1 MSASTRPSLNKTAAL
16 LAIVVGVGAGSYG
29 VASAASGS
37 SSTATSTN
45 AAPAASAPSAPP
57 AASAQNPWGPQR
69 SAETPLTGDALAKV
83 KAIAEAKVPGGTVLR
98 IETDADGVATYEAHM
113 TKADGSPVTVYVD
126 SSFAFVSVQ

>member
-1 MSASTRPSLNKTAAL
+1 MSASPRPSLNKTAAL

-57 AASAQNPWGPQR
+57 GGSAQNPWAI
-69 SAETPLTGDALAKV
+69 SAATG
-83 KAIAEAKVPGGTVLR
+83 R
-98 IETDADGVATYEAHM
+98 R
-113 TKADGSPVTVYVD
+113 SPVTR
-126 SSFAFVSVQ
+126 SSR